1 MIGQRFGR
9 LVVTARSWYPEHVE
23 VICDCG
29 EERTV
34 RTTNLR
40 DGHTQSCGCKR
51 ADANRERMGK
61 LNALPPLP
69 AGTRSGR
76 LVTLEES
83 HGDTVRC
90 RCDCGREVTQRV
102 TKIRHKVI
110 TSCGCSR
117 HEPITL
123 STREITAFR
132 PHLAQHGRNGL
143 VSHAEARAVLSGKPV
158 RKVAAT
164 KIRRALACKEVP

>member
-9 LVVTARSWYPEHVE
+9 LVVTARSWYTEHVK
-23 VICDCG
+23 VLCDCG
-29 EERTV
+29 QELTV

-51 ADANRERMGK
+51 ADANREHMGK

-76 LVTLEES
+76 LVTSEES
-83 HGDTVRC
+83 AGPTVRC
-90 RCDCGREVTQRV
+90 RCDCGREVVQHV
-102 TKIRHKVI
+102 TRIRHKAI
-110 TSCGCSR
+110 LSCGCTR
-117 HEPITL
+117 HEPVTL
-123 STREITAFR
+123 SPREITAFR
-132 PHLAQHGRNGL
+132 VYLAQHGRKGL
-143 VSHAEARAVLSGKPV
+143 VSHTEARAVLSGKPV

-164 KIRRALACKEVP
+164 KIRRALAAKEAT